1 MTTLLLL
8 LLLPVQEKT
17 ADDLLRDA
25 LKEAKEKSKKVLLTF
40 GAPG

>member
-8 LLLPVQEKT
+8 LLSLQDKS
-17 ADDLLRDA
+17 ANDLLRDA
-25 LKEAKEKSKKVLLTF
+25 LKEAKEKNKKVLLTF

>member
-8 LLLPVQEKT
+8 LLSLQDT
-17 ADDLLRDA
+17 SANDLLRDA
-25 LKEAKEKSKKVLLTF
+25 LKEAKEKNKKVLLTF